1 MKNSRDIEA
10 ELLSL
15 QTSLRT
21 PKQSGASL
29 VEAGIGWLKEEVQHA
44 VPSEMQDRVGK
55 WRDEAEDLLSK
66 HPVAAAAIA
75 LCVGLALG
83 QLWRRHHDQ

>member
-15 QTSLRT
+15 RTSLRT
-21 PKQSGASL
+21 PQKSHISL
-29 VEAGIGWLKEEVQHA
+29 VETGIGWLKEEVGRA
-44 VPSEMQDRVGK
+44 VPSEMHDRVGK
-55 WRDEAEDLLSK
+55 WRDQTEDLLSK
-66 HPVAAAAIA
+66 HPVAAAAVA